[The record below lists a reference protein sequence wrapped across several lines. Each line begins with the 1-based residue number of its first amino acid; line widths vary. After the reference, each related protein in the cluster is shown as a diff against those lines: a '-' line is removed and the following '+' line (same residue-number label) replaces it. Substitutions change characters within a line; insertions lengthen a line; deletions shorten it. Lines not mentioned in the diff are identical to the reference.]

1 MYTFEKDGIVPAR
14 DPGRLYAKAH
24 NSHIGTY
31 PKAILPQ
38 ATLTDQVYPSATLF
52 Y

>member
-1 MYTFEKDGIVPAR
+1 VCSFEKDAVVSAR
-14 DPGRLYAKAH
+14 DPERSYAKAH
-24 NSHIGTY
+24 SSHIGTY